1 MTTEVVK
8 KEEWEAKGTILPDTA
23 KEKERKW
30 QSN

>member
-23 KEKERKW
+23 KEKEGKW